1 MSYASYFKGV
11 AMPLPQGM
19 ALVVGGLYLYVNV
32 FNGRPGLWTRQVSK
46 AEFNATPLPYL
57 MHPDHNH
64 VAFPKVPGQATVEDG
79 LEQLHHKAAH
89 AKGAH

>member
-32 FNGRPGLWTRQVSK
+32 FNGRPGLWTRQASK
-46 AEFNATPLPYL
+46 PPSSAGMGTNGS
-57 MHPDHNH
+57 MQCDHAVTDEIDYNGH
-64 VAFPKVPGQATVEDG
+64 
-79 LEQLHHKAAH
+79 
-89 AKGAH
+89 